1 MVVCTGSSYKKVNSA
16 EAVKAFRKA
25 IGIYL
30 DNGRILQAAKTAKET
45 AEIFEEDDLGDN
57 TENIK
62 LAVESYEQAAEFFT
76 MENQKSQ
83 GNQCMAKVAELLSA
97 AMDPPDFI
105 RAANI
110 YDGLGKNCLE
120 SNLLKFNAK
129 GYFLQSLLCFLASGD
144 SIGASQALNRYDAID
159 YTFGESREGK
169 FAASLLSCVENLDP
183 EGFATA
189 CMEYDRITKLDP
201 WKTSILVKIKRT
213 IGGGMLDSD
222 ENDVDLT

>member
-1 MVVCTGSSYKKVNSA
+1 
-16 EAVKAFRKA
+16 
-25 IGIYL
+25 
-30 DNGRILQAAKTAKET
+30 
-45 AEIFEEDDLGDN
+45 
-57 TENIK
+57 
-62 LAVESYEQAAEFFT
+62 

-83 GNQCMAKVAELLSA
+83 GNQCTAKVAELLSA
-97 AMDPPDFI
+97 AMEPPDFI
-105 RAANI
+105 KAANL
-110 YDGLGKNCLE
+110 YDSLGKTCLE

-129 GYFLQSLLCFLASGD
+129 GYFLQSLLCLLASGD
-144 SIGASQALNRYDAID
+144 SIGASQALNRYDAVD

-169 FAASLLSCVENLDP
+169 FASTLTSCVENLDP

-222 ENDVDLT
+222 DNDVDLT